1 LADNGPGASRRVTGA
16 TDVWAAV
23 TAANGDTAGDT
34 GVAHTPSVDH
44 DVPGTAPAAEAAEGR
59 GAGPGDDARSG
70 DAV

>member
-1 LADNGPGASRRVTGA
+1 MMGA

-34 GVAHTPSVDH
+34 GVAQTPSVDH

-59 GAGPGDDARSG
+59 GAGSGDDARPG